1 MQVVHG
7 YRALSSAG
15 PQRVIALGNFDGV
28 HVGHRALL
36 ERTVTRARE
45 LGAQAWA
52 FTFDPHP
59 SAILAPG
66 RSPAQITTLARK
78 LELFAA
84 AGLHGCVVEPFDAA
98 FAARSGDEFVDDL
111 LIEHLHARAIVVGW
125 DFTYGRGRQG
135 DVSTL
140 RAHGERRGIEVE
152 VIAQV
157 MVNGEGA
164 SSTKVRQHLIAGEL
178 AAAQRL
184 LGRCYDVDGIV
195 VHGAK
200 RGRTIGIPTANVA
213 ANGVILLPKGI
224 YAVRMSV
231 DGGPMLDAVA
241 SLGTNPTFVASGGI
255 TLEVHVLEFD
265 QDIYDRAVRVQFV
278 GKLRDEAKYDS
289 IDALIEQ
296 IHRDI
301 ADGRALLANSPTLST
316 SAKSP

>member
-7 YRALSSAG
+7 YRALDGAA
-15 PQRVIALGNFDGV
+15 QKRVIALGNFDGV

-36 ERTVTRARE
+36 DCTVARARQ
-45 LGAQAWA
+45 LGAEAWA

-59 SAILAPG
+59 SAVLAPG
-66 RSPAQITTLARK
+66 RSPALITTLARK
-78 LELFAA
+78 LELLAD

-98 FAARSGDEFVDDL
+98 FAARAGDDFVDEL
-111 LIEHLHARAIVVGW
+111 LIESLGACAIVVGW

-135 DVSTL
+135 DVNTL
-140 RAHGERRGIEVE
+140 RAHGERRGIEVH

-157 MVNGEGA
+157 MVDGEGA
-164 SSTKVRQHLIAGEL
+164 SSTRIRQHLMTGDL
-178 AAAQRL
+178 PAARRL
-184 LGRCYDVDGIV
+184 LGRAYDVDGVV

-213 ANGVILLPKGI
+213 ASGPLLVPKGI
-224 YAVRMSV
+224 YAVRLSV

-241 SLGTNPTFVASGGI
+241 SLGTNPTFVASGGV
-255 TLEVHVLEFD
+255 TLEVHVFDYD

-289 IDALIEQ
+289 IDALVEQ

-301 ADGRALLANSPTLST
+301 VDGRKVLANSP
-316 SAKSP
+316 